1 MDGFSL
7 GEISEES
14 KDLIR
19 RLLEPDPQRRY
30 TAEQVL
36 KHPWI
41 PGFGTPQRIGRDRRG
56 TQLLSLH

>member
-1 MDGFSL
+1 
-7 GEISEES
+7 
-14 KDLIR
+14 
-19 RLLEPDPQRRY
+19 LEPDPQRRY

-56 TQLLSLH
+56 TQLLSPANLRMLSPAKVSQYLSFLF